1 MKIQKFNSLVSK
13 SIAHNPGS
21 MGPRNTFI
29 YILSLSQFY
38 FYFLSIWD
46 LFWDKVGLNIPWVA
60 AKLGNPRGR
69 GEYKPQLNPHF
80 FSSFLRFW
88 HFSKP
93 GKSTQKRNK
102 TPEKMRFNLLQQKS
116 SWKEWTKRATNT
128 TLSWWN
134 LLMNIQIPYHSL
146 PGLLRRIFV
155 LFFVDICDSDWE
167 FIFNVF

>member
-1 MKIQKFNSLVSK
+1 MKIQKFNSPISK

-29 YILSLSQFY
+29 NILSLSQFY

-93 GKSTQKRNK
+93 SKSTQKINILINVIIYCSKHNVEKKNK
-102 TPEKMRFNLLQQKS
+102 YGRKLIFLHILGFCPNRGGGRGESDRIPTFLKN
-116 SWKEWTKRATNT
+116 WKNKICLRTVHKCGETHNT
-128 TLSWWN
+128 
-134 LLMNIQIPYHSL
+134 
-146 PGLLRRIFV
+146 
-155 LFFVDICDSDWE
+155 
-167 FIFNVF
+167 